1 MEVINNILFTAKVVK
16 ARYISMDGG
25 QLFAM
30 NASNLFILPYL
41 YIINYMLIDL

>member
-16 ARYISMDGG
+16 ARYISMDVG

-30 NASNLFILPYL
+30 NGSNLFILPYL
-41 YIINYMLIDL
+41 YIINFMLIDL

>member
-16 ARYISMDGG
+16 ARYISMDVG

-30 NASNLFILPYL
+30 IGSNLFILPYL
-41 YIINYMLIDL
+41 YIINFMLIDL